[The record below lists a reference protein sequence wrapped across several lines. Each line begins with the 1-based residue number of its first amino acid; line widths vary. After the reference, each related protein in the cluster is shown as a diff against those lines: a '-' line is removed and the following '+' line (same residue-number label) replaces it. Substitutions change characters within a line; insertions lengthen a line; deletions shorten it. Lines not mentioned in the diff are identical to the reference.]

1 MGTKIQCPKCQRQLT
16 VPDNPPAA
24 QGRCPACGQPIQLAV
39 PASPIPPMLPP
50 ATLPVAARAGG
61 LNQSASRVIDAIGKT
76 PSVPDTK
83 AESSSNILRR
93 RRWILAG
100 SAVMILIVIAGV
112 ALLNYPNEQRAL
124 ANNIADAIEKSAQ
137 QSFGVFPAN
146 LRSALR
152 GECLAWVQNLPEAD
166 FRRIVAEEE
175 TAKPILLQCAEYV
188 HRPGSP
194 FTRALTGN
202 EEILDKQADRVT
214 GFVIDLVE
222 SNGGGKSAP
231 PAVKALQKDTRAWI
245 RTLPERDRLV
255 MVWFRDQDR
264 PRFDQLVEQLRMY
277 TKNPESA
284 LAKAQPEIAAWQA
297 VNALGALVTA
307 ANVQQQPTPPPQ
319 QQPNDFRQAMD
330 QLSKP
335 RPCTACGGSGS
346 YSFVDGAGQLQ
357 LKTCPY
363 CRGMGGEGGRLL
375 NMQPFRRP

>member
-1 MGTKIQCPKCQRQLT
+1 MLEAIAGAQSL
-16 VPDNPPAA
+16 PD
-24 QGRCPACGQPIQLAV
+24 
-39 PASPIPPMLPP
+39 
-50 ATLPVAARAGG
+50 
-61 LNQSASRVIDAIGKT
+61 KT
-76 PSVPDTK
+76 RT
-83 AESSSNILRR
+83 SSEILKR
-93 RRWILAG
+93 RRWIFAG
-100 SAVMILIVIAGV
+100 SAAMVLITASLVV
-112 ALLNYPNEQRAL
+112 LNYPSEQRVVAH
-124 ANNIADAIEKSAQ
+124 NIADAIEKSAQ
-137 QSFGVFPAN
+137 QSFGVFPTN

-152 GECLAWVQNLPEAD
+152 SECFAWVQKLPETEL
-166 FRRIVAEEE
+166 RMIIAEEE
-175 TAKPILLQCAEYV
+175 TAKPMMLKCAEFV

-202 EEILDKQADRVT
+202 DEILDKQADRVT
-214 GFVIDLVE
+214 AFVIDLSE
-222 SNGGGKSAP
+222 SNGGGKAAP
-231 PAVKALQKDTRAWI
+231 AAVKALQKDTRAWI

-284 LAKAQPEIAAWQA
+284 LAKAQPEIQAWQA
-297 VNALGALVTA
+297 VNVLGAVVSA
-307 ANVQQQPTPPPQ
+307 ANAQQPSARPQ

-363 CRGMGGEGGRLL
+363 CRGMGGEGGTML
-375 NMQPFRRP
+375 NMQPFKRP